1 VPFFLLTLSLGY
13 IALVVYFTLHAVL
26 LACALISTPALRIF
40 SGSSLYII
48 AFWVDVVIAILL
60 FIVLRVKDPG
70 FVPYDAIFF
79 TDQDQVPANSCDN
92 AAKSKTIGSQLEL
105 QQIQSIIPSPMSQNM
120 LKGSDVY
127 FE

>member
-1 VPFFLLTLSLGY
+1 M
-13 IALVVYFTLHAVL
+13 
-26 LACALISTPALRIF
+26 
-40 SGSSLYII
+40 
-48 AFWVDVVIAILL
+48 
-60 FIVLRVKDPG
+60 KDPG

-79 TDQDQVPANSCDN
+79 TDQDQVPANRYFVELSHISHFKICSCDN